1 MICDHCE
8 VSPGAVKRAGGGSGG
23 TYLPTSSPISAQRP
37 PTYLPTSP
45 ISYRTEVVTAK
56 KNQTQGWLEQG
67 RACPDR
73 GAGSLHFRPWFQR
86 PRSKSLF
93 CAGILSHPATRM
105 RSGSKI
111 NNTCHPH
118 ATVPECCAQA
128 DLPVR
133 CTRRRTRVPPFLM
146 RPANFCLFLT
156 PFGSFEHLPHLL
168 LPHPC

>member
-1 MICDHCE
+1 MCQGCAVPVGGPTRVPTARVNPPP
-8 VSPGAVKRAGGGSGG
+8 VSNGDGCLTAVAPALVCNRIPTHWTVMCKYTVRACTGNVSEPVG
-23 TYLPTSSPISAQRP
+23 P
-37 PTYLPTSP
+37 PTGPC
-45 ISYRTEVVTAK
+45 ISDLGSSARDLGAFFVV
-56 KNQTQGWLEQG
+56 
-67 RACPDR
+67 
-73 GAGSLHFRPWFQR
+73 
-86 PRSKSLF
+86 
-93 CAGILSHPATRM
+93 GILSHPATRM

>member
-1 MICDHCE
+1 MSSRSAPP
-8 VSPGAVKRAGGGSGG
+8 VSELSLVSLASYLDTQQSAG
-23 TYLPTSSPISAQRP
+23 
-37 PTYLPTSP
+37 
-45 ISYRTEVVTAK
+45 YREGLADVAD
-56 KNQTQGWLEQG
+56 
-67 RACPDR
+67 P
-73 GAGSLHFRPWFQR
+73 R
-86 PRSKSLF
+86 PRRGLGMRGDVRTVQLPCISDLGSSAHDLGAF
-93 CAGILSHPATRM
+93 FVVGILSHPATRM